1 MIGEDSDKED
11 DDDSGEDEGKKD
23 LCFLVENLINEL

>member
-11 DDDSGEDEGKKD
+11 DDDSDEDEGKKD
-23 LCFLVENLINEL
+23 LCFLVET

>member
-23 LCFLVENLINEL
+23 LCFFGGKPNK